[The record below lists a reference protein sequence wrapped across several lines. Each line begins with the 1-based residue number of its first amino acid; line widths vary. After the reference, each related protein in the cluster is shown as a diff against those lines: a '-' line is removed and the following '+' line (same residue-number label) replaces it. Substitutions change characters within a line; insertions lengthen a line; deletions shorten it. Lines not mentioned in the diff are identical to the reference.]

1 MRRIIYA
8 SVLFSSALFLS
19 SCYNTRIAVGDV
31 SPTHPMV
38 EVNSHRNDFL
48 LWGLVPLNNASK
60 QASEFI
66 GDRENYVIRTNQ
78 SFINGLLS
86 SITFGIYTPTTT
98 TYYLP
103 VEDYKL
109 GTTIRGDYNNTRSSR
124 QNTYEEAPQ
133 PQRRFE
139 YTPPADRIPSN
150 SPEQEYTPEPRRS
163 SRVQSRSYEAPIR
176 EYEAIVLYKNGAEID
191 ATVIGEASNGRIKLR
206 LEDGRIVESRM
217 SDIEK
222 ISKK

>member
-109 GTTIRGDYNNTRSSR
+109 GTNVRGDYNNTRSSR

-133 PQRRFE
+133 SQRRFE

-191 ATVIGEASNGRIKLR
+191 ATVVGEASNGRVKLR
-206 LEDGRIVESRM
+206 LDDGRIVESRM